1 MDKAEYK
8 IATEHIKKL
17 ISQGEY
23 AEASH
28 IADTIDWRRVKSVM
42 MLCTVSDLYKV
53 NRRYEDAKELLYMAY
68 ERNPESRTILYS
80 LCDLSIKLEEF
91 VAAIE
96 YYKSFVEVAPRDTGR
111 YVLQYRLY
119 QAQDVSLEER
129 IEVLE
134 QLKREEYI
142 EKWAYELA
150 YLYHRIGFATK
161 CVEECDELIL
171 WFGKG
176 RYVYKAMELKMLHEP
191 LTPSQQYIYDRRFE
205 HLEQAKDMTRVLPRI
220 DSGDSEMTDE
230 GMVDVTDAPTVE
242 IPQEYI
248 EKELQEEVE
257 EIQVKTLDVANA
269 YNTMNLQKELADS
282 LREILE
288 VSHTESSVDNAMG
301 DNGDSE
307 YADTAE
313 MERDLEEKAA
323 AMNAEKDAEEAAERA
338 TEQAEAAVEA
348 GRTDA
353 LDQENSLESEK
364 EDASHGEPVIW
375 AEPTD
380 ITLAAVK
387 AAVAA
392 GTIKVGSAQQAGS
405 AVQVSAAEDEEVLIE
420 KQITGQLSIEDVLA
434 EWDKHQEESLEAH
447 QEDISNRIK
456 SQTQDIFAAIE
467 AEMQR
472 DLYEDALAADKAE
485 QIFGEE
491 VQLAAEPEETME
503 EALEE
508 VTEPVEEVHEEAVEL
523 NGEALKEAADL
534 EEVLHEETADLEEEG
549 LKEAEGSINESF
561 VESFK
566 PIEEVFRKKAGLS
579 EAEVDEQAQLSEETL
594 EEAVEQKDEAASE
607 SEETLQKEQDSNAV
621 KAAAE
626 RDEKQEKSYIKES
639 VQTEAL
645 DEDSQAGSM
654 NFKKYGPFI
663 RSVDTEVQIMNV
675 LDNVNMDAKYGNI
688 SVTGHDLGVC
698 FDFIK
703 LLLSDLK
710 KQGLAITGKTA
721 KISAVNLNKKEPSEI
736 ISKVQGGILIIERA
750 SRLRRQTTEK
760 LMQCLGSDVSEVLIF
775 LTDNKQGMNRF
786 FDKNNAMY
794 RFFNLRVD
802 IKDYTSEELIEH
814 AVKYALEQEYSIDE
828 MGLLALRTRI
838 DEMIAN
844 DEALTLEDAED
855 IINEAIDH
863 VNAKT
868 FRHFLDIL
876 LRKRYDEEDMIIL
889 REEDFF

>member
-96 YYKSFVEVAPRDTGR
+96 YYKSFVEVAPRDSGR

-119 QAQDVSLEER
+119 QAQDVGLEER

-191 LTPSQQYIYDRRFE
+191 LTPSQQYVYDRRFE

-220 DSGDSEMTDE
+220 DSGESEMTDE

-248 EKELQEEVE
+248 EKELHQEVE

-269 YNTMNLQKELADS
+269 YNTMNLQKELAAS

-288 VSHTESSVDNAMG
+288 VSHTESSVDNAITEDMDLG
-301 DNGDSE
+301 

-313 MERDLEEKAA
+313 MSQEIAA
-323 AMNAEKDAEEAAERA
+323 DVIEDAEEADVDIEPTGEAAAQEAVEEEAAIEEGAAEE
-338 TEQAEAAVEA
+338 TVVEEAAVEEA
-348 GRTDA
+348 A
-353 LDQENSLESEK
+353 EEVSEEIEEIVVEVPVNEVK
-364 EDASHGEPVIW
+364 EPAIWVEPV
-375 AEPTD
+375 E
-380 ITLAAVK
+380 AAK
-387 AAVAA
+387 
-392 GTIKVGSAQQAGS
+392 T
-405 AVQVSAAEDEEVLIE
+405 VSEEVIVE
-420 KQITGQLSIEDVLA
+420 KQITGQLSMEDIFA
-434 EWDKHQEESLEAH
+434 EWDKQEEKSPEVH
-447 QEDISNRIK
+447 QEDISKRIE
-456 SQTQDIFAAIE
+456 SQTQDIFAAVE

-472 DLYEDALAADKAE
+472 DLFEVDEKAE
-485 QIFGEE
+485 SAPSESVEE
-491 VQLAAEPEETME
+491 TAAKKPAAEKEENLDGEKE
-503 EALEE
+503 EA
-508 VTEPVEEVHEEAVEL
+508 AQ
-523 NGEALKEAADL
+523 AADL
-534 EEVLHEETADLEEEG
+534 N
-549 LKEAEGSINESF
+549 LK
-561 VESFK
+561 
-566 PIEEVFRKKAGLS
+566 RY
-579 EAEVDEQAQLSEETL
+579 EQ
-594 EEAVEQKDEAASE
+594 
-607 SEETLQKEQDSNAV
+607 
-621 KAAAE
+621 
-626 RDEKQEKSYIKES
+626 
-639 VQTEAL
+639 
-645 DEDSQAGSM
+645 
-654 NFKKYGPFI
+654 FI

-675 LDNVNMDAKYGNI
+675 LENTSMEANCGNI
-688 SVTGHDLGVC
+688 SVTGHDLGIC
-698 FDFIK
+698 FSLIK
-703 LLLSDLK
+703 ALLTDLK
-710 KQGLAITGKTA
+710 RQGMVISGKTA

-736 ISKVQGGILIIERA
+736 ISKVEGGILIIERA
-750 SRLRRQTTEK
+750 GRLRKNTVEK
-760 LMQCLGSDVSEVLIF
+760 LMECLQSDVSEVLVF
-775 LTDNKQGMNRF
+775 LTDTKQGMNRL
-786 FDKNNAMY
+786 FDKNNGMQS
-794 RFFNLRVD
+794 FFNLRVD
-802 IKDYTSEELIEH
+802 IKDYSSDELIEH
-814 AVKYALEQEYSIDE
+814 GVKYALENEYSIDE

-838 DEMIAN
+838 EEMIAN
-844 DEALTLEDAED
+844 DETLTLEDAQGIMD
-855 IINEAIDH
+855 EAIDH
-863 VNAKT
+863 VNRKNLK
-868 FRHFLDIL
+868 HFMDIL
-876 LRKRYDEEDMIIL
+876 LHKRYDEEDMVIL
-889 REEDFF
+889 REEDFLY